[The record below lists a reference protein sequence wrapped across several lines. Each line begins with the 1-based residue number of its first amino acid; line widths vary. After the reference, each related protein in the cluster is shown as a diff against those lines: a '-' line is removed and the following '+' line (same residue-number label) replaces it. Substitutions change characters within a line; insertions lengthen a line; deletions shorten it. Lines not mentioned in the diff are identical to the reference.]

1 VPRQASTQAQVNA
14 TALAKTLKQFGSPF
28 AEWRTAETAAEIA
41 KAISHLCV
49 DREIATAR
57 HSMRRASGPSPC
69 RMSRDVTFLRQAA
82 LLLPSAFLLAV
93 LFFLLTHGRQDPG
106 FGTYAFLQEWSEGH
120 MVAKSPEGRF
130 VEQAAVFFL
139 PAYVTTLLLV
149 LFVLLAERGLF
160 GPPPKR
166 PESVYRRT
174 FSGTFAVLFLA
185 ATVPLV
191 VLGEKLSA
199 RLAPGA
205 LVAPILVALA
215 PFGAVLVALAPAAIL
230 AGPLAWLSK
239 MKPA

>member
-1 VPRQASTQAQVNA
+1 
-14 TALAKTLKQFGSPF
+14 
-28 AEWRTAETAAEIA
+28 
-41 KAISHLCV
+41 
-49 DREIATAR
+49 
-57 HSMRRASGPSPC
+57 
-69 RMSRDVTFLRQAA
+69 VTFLRQAA

-106 FGTYAFLQEWSEGH
+106 FGSYAFLQEWSDGN

-160 GPPPKR
+160 GTPRKPR
-166 PESVYRRT
+166 DTTYRRT

-185 ATVPLV
+185 ATLPLV
-191 VLGEKLSA
+191 FFGERVVG

-205 LVAPILVALA
+205 LVAPVLVALA
-215 PFGAVLVALAPAAIL
+215 PFGAALVALVPAAIL
-230 AGPLAWLSK
+230 AAPLAWLSR